1 MVYITET
8 MWKLLLD
15 PNVASLA
22 KLDVILNLLI
32 SLGARCPTE
41 PTTKLVGSL
50 VLLLSEPHD
59 KLQRMPYPLKQAFHR
74 QTKQRFQEISL
85 NITRPPAHLTEL
97 PTDPASLKQLQP
109 DLYNAV
115 FEKEGPTSLCKIDMP
130 TLVQFDASS
139 FSKPETTQKTF

>member
-59 KLQRMPYPLKQAFHR
+59 KLQIMPFPLKQAFHN
-74 QTKQRFQEISL
+74 QTKKRFHEICQ
-85 NITRPPAHLTEL
+85 NISRPPAHLAQL
-97 PTDPASLKQLQP
+97 PKQIEISRSKCKHF
-109 DLYNAV
+109 DSAV
-115 FEKEGPTSLCKIDMP
+115 CRSHHRCAIPISGVPLTSN
-130 TLVQFDASS
+130 
-139 FSKPETTQKTF
+139 